1 MNFFHMLNK
10 YIGMY
15 FQTFDGNIFNAFG
28 LINTV
33 YQKYFIG
40 KYFEINNLAIILIF
54 SDYTGLK

>member
-1 MNFFHMLNK
+1 
-10 YIGMY
+10 MY